1 MKPKQKASRVDVRY
15 QRQQFYDIVIFVIDR
30 LCCWYGRVDS
40 LHCTVAYS
48 HIDLLCFGFFK
59 MI

>member
-15 QRQQFYDIVIFVIDR
+15 QRQQFFDIVIFDIDR

-40 LHCTVAYS
+40 LHCTVAYRLYS
-48 HIDLLCFGFFK
+48 ALAFSR
-59 MI
+59 